1 MNCNKCGC
9 EIKEGNLFCTNCG
22 YKIGKNSDK
31 FSKMSLIKVL
41 IIIFLSIFLVIM
53 VYIGLTK
60 IVHKRRIYNL
70 SNENSEIISK
80 EDLEKVLADDKD
92 NYAGIGIAMQ
102 KNTNYNKIEIISV
115 IKDSPAEKAGIKVGD
130 LISKVNE
137 IEYTADDLD
146 DISNKIKG
154 PEGTTLTMEILR
166 DTSTLNF
173 EITREKINLNILE
186 KKVLSENIGYIKFA
200 EFNKTTAKEFKSAY
214 EELNKQGIKS
224 LIIDL
229 RNNTGGYVDQSI
241 EIASYIVDEGSIIL
255 YEVDEN
261 KNEKAI
267 KSDNSP
273 FINLPIIILTNG
285 GTASA
290 AEILTG
296 ALQDS
301 GKAKVVG
308 EKTYGKGVIQS
319 VLRLEDGSG
328 KITNV
333 GEFLTPNKKRIQDTG
348 IEPNE
353 TVILQD
359 TASEDTQLQR
369 AIELLH

>member
-1 MNCNKCGC
+1 M
-9 EIKEGNLFCTNCG
+9 
-22 YKIGKNSDK
+22 
-31 FSKMSLIKVL
+31 
-41 IIIFLSIFLVIM
+41 
-53 VYIGLTK
+53 
-60 IVHKRRIYNL
+60 
-70 SNENSEIISK
+70 
-80 EDLEKVLADDKD
+80 
-92 NYAGIGIAMQ
+92 
-102 KNTNYNKIEIISV
+102 
-115 IKDSPAEKAGIKVGD
+115 
-130 LISKVNE
+130 
-137 IEYTADDLD
+137 
-146 DISNKIKG
+146 
-154 PEGTTLTMEILR
+154 
-166 DTSTLNF
+166 
-173 EITREKINLNILE
+173 
-186 KKVLSENIGYIKFA
+186 
-200 EFNKTTAKEFKSAY
+200 
-214 EELNKQGIKS
+214 NKQGIKS

-296 ALQDS
+296 ALQDL

-308 EKTYGKGVIQS
+308 EKTYGKGVIQN

>member
-9 EIKEGNLFCTNCG
+9 EIKEGNLFCTHCG
-22 YKIGKNSDK
+22 YKIGKKPDK
-31 FSKMSLIKVL
+31 FSKKSLIKVL
-41 IIIFLSIFLVIM
+41 IIMFLIILLVIM
-53 VYIGLTK
+53 AYIGLKK
-60 IVHKRRIYNL
+60 IVHKRRFYNL
-70 SNENSEIISK
+70 SNESTEIISK
-80 EDLEKVLADDKD
+80 EDLEKVLADD
-92 NYAGIGIAMQ
+92 YVGIGIAMQ
-102 KNTNYNKIEIISV
+102 KNTNYNKVEIISV
-115 IKDSPAEKAGIKVGD
+115 IKDSPAEKAGIKAGD

-173 EITREKINLNILE
+173 EITRENINLNILE
-186 KKVLSENIGYIKFA
+186 GKVVSENIGYIKFA
-200 EFNKTTAKEFKSAY
+200 EFNKTTAKEFKNTY
-214 EELNKQGIKS
+214 EDLNKQGIKS

-241 EIASYIVDEGSIIL
+241 EIASYIVNQGSIIL

-267 KSDNSP
+267 RSENSP
-273 FINLPIIILTNG
+273 FINLPIIVLTNG

-308 EKTYGKGVIQS
+308 EKTYGKAVIQN

-353 TVILQD
+353 TVILQN
-359 TASEDTQLQR
+359 TESEDTQLQR